1 MIPSRPAPTAA
12 KLTRMNETPVV
23 PPATDVVAGR
33 YALCDPIDSGGS
45 GTVWR
50 AFDIGRGRYCAAK
63 MLRRREAGQLLR
75 FVREQAVRLDGQHIA
90 SPYAWAAEEADVLIA
105 TELIDGGS
113 LHQLV
118 GTVGPLAEPTV
129 AVLLDQLLTGLEY
142 VHTAGLVHRDVK
154 PGNVLLGATGCGP
167 VHALLIDFG
176 LAIGTA
182 DARLTELGMVIGTPG
197 YLPPELASAEGGP
210 SVVQDLFA
218 AGRTAIA
225 ALTAVEPTLGVPQQ
239 FSVADPVLQS
249 VLTALVSPDPAD
261 RPASAGEAR
270 WLLAGARMD
279 PIPRTGA
286 GAAITVGNRLP
297 PLPDGWDPRFGPT
310 STARMTPARDAV
322 IQRDR
327 PMTVV
332 DPGIALRPAERS
344 GDPAS
349 ADSRPPRPLSRWP
362 LFVGGGGLL
371 LALAAIVTAIV
382 VRGHPGSSGNPT
394 GTEQGRSGVPGSSG
408 AATAPGSAAA
418 GPRAGE
424 PCDWTRQGESVS
436 GPGGGVTCTLTDDGG
451 YRWTAA

>member
-1 MIPSRPAPTAA
+1 
-12 KLTRMNETPVV
+12 MNEAPVAL
-23 PPATDVVAGR
+23 PATDVVAGR

-118 GTVGPLAEPTV
+118 GAVGPLAEPTV

-142 VHTAGLVHRDVK
+142 VHAAGLVHRDVK
-154 PGNVLLGATGCGP
+154 PGNVLLRATGSDP

-197 YLPPELASAEGGP
+197 YLPPELASAGGGP
-210 SVVQDLFA
+210 SAVQDLFA

-239 FSVADPVLQS
+239 FSVTDPVLQS
-249 VLTALVSPDPAD
+249 VLTTLVSPDPAD
-261 RPASAGEAR
+261 RPAGATEAR
-270 WLLAGARMD
+270 RLLAGARMD
-279 PIPRTGA
+279 PIPRTGG

-297 PLPDGWDPRFGPT
+297 PLPEGWDPRYGPT
-310 STARMTPARDAV
+310 STARMTPAREAV
-322 IQRDR
+322 VERDR

-332 DPGIALRPAERS
+332 DTSIALRPLERS
-344 GDPAS
+344 GNPAS
-349 ADSRPPRPLSRWP
+349 GRSPRPLSRWP
-362 LFVGGGGLL
+362 LFVGGSGLL

-382 VRGHPGSSGNPT
+382 VRGHPGSPGTPT
-394 GTEQGRSGVPGSSG
+394 GTEQRSTGGPGTSG
-408 AATAPGSAAA
+408 AVTAPGSAAV
-418 GPRAGE
+418 GPAAGE
-424 PCDWTRQGESVS
+424 PCDWTREGEVVS
-436 GPGGGVTCTLTDDGG
+436 GPGGAVTCTLTDDGG